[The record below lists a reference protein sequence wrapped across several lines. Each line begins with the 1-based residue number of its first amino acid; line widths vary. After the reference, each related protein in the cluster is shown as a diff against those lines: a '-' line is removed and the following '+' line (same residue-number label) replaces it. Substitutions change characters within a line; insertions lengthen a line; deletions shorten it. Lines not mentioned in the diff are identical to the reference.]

1 MRATEAVGFLAA
13 EIPLA
18 WLQAEPKH
26 GDGRDRD
33 DPHQILDRSDKATGR
48 LLPVAI
54 NPGSLLTVE
63 SIAGDSGADDCRADG
78 EEPNGRQR
86 DETAP

>member
-13 EIPLA
+13 EILLA

-26 GDGRDRD
+26 GDGD
-33 DPHQILDRSDKATGR
+33 DPHQVLDARDKALGR
-48 LLPVAI
+48 LFPVSI
-54 NPGSLLTVE
+54 NPGSLLTAE
-63 SIAGDSGADDCRADG
+63 FIEGDSGEYDCRADG
-78 EEPNGRQR
+78 EGPNGRQR